1 MLEWLKEILKEGYTE
16 EIDKS
21 VSAHIGK
28 NFVSKSDF
36 NALNNTKKT
45 LEGQISERD
54 RQLEELKKVD
64 AASLQAEIDRLQ
76 GENKA
81 AKEKYDADLAE
92 FRLNAAL
99 DAAITAAGGRNVKA
113 VKALLK
119 TDGLKL
125 KDDGTIDGLDL
136 EAIKQS
142 DGYLFN
148 TQTPPPFAKGSGTGR
163 TGGEVTKEM
172 FAKMGYRERLELK
185 NSNPEVYK
193 QFKEE

>member
-76 GENKA
+76 GENEA

-142 DGYLFN
+142 DGYLFK